1 MSDPGPNSG
10 SKSRPDS
17 GPDLTG
23 EIDLLPEDLA
33 REVAALASRARA
45 ANGPVMRAL
54 NTLGGRIE
62 AWVDKLPPQARQ
74 MLDDGAVRLLTRLF
88 QGAATA
94 QKALP
99 DAGAWGHRF
108 AAAASGAVGGSA
120 GLASAAV
127 ELPAT
132 VMLMFGAMLKVAAEN
147 GFDPDTEEV
156 RLTCID
162 IFGSGGPG
170 TADDGVNTTFL
181 GSRMSVNGATLQAV
195 ISRVSPAFSAM
206 LGKQLAGKAVPILGA
221 VAGAG
226 INYTFIRY
234 YEEVARVR
242 FGLKRLAL
250 SHGRERVGHA
260 FRAEMARQ
268 A

>member
-1 MSDPGPNSG
+1 MSDPDPS
-10 SKSRPDS
+10 
-17 GPDLTG
+17 G

-33 REVAALASRARA
+33 REVAGLAHRARA
-45 ANGPVMRAL
+45 ANGPVMKAL
-54 NTLGGRIE
+54 NAMGGRVE
-62 AWVDKLPPQARQ
+62 AWAAKLPAPAREV
-74 MLDDGAVRLLTRLF
+74 LDKGAARILASLFDGAANT
-88 QGAATA
+88 
-94 QKALP
+94 QKIMP

-120 GLASAAV
+120 GLASAVV

-147 GFDPDTEEV
+147 GFDPDSEEV

-170 TADDGVNTTFL
+170 TEDDGVNTTFL

-195 ISRVSPAFSAM
+195 ITRVSPAFSAM

-226 INYTFIRY
+226 INYSFMSY
-234 YEEVARVR
+234 YEDVARVR

-250 SHGRERVGHA
+250 EHGRTRVGHA